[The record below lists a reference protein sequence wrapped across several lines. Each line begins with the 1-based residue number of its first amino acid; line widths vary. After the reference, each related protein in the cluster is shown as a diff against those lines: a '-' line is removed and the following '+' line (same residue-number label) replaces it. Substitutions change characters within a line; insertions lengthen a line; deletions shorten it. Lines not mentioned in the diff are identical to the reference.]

1 MEIGDMARWFARRFS
16 VVARLRQRRQAR
28 RLRRLLADLE
38 REHGPIPADVRAAV
52 DALDWPE

>member
-1 MEIGDMARWFARRFS
+1 MEMENMVRS
-16 VVARLRQRRQAR
+16 LVARLRQRRQAR
-28 RLRRLLADLE
+28 RLRRLLAELE